1 MGPFNSYYYHAVSS
15 TMSLSPSSMPIQ
27 LPSVN
32 QLARPFII
40 LMIIIVAATPY
51 SYAFASSFTS
61 AALGK
66 ANNRAAA
73 AGIVLLH
80 PRQQQQQHKTK
91 AQHQHSNPQL
101 STSSRWTRIT
111 TTKSSEDTTGEDT
124 VNDHGI
130 DELLEQ
136 PQELVQAAGELAFV
150 GGDNN
155 EDNLV
160 QDGGSS
166 EASRLRGGSTSAS
179 TNKSLLPATPPPLPT
194 IRQYLKFALPCLG
207 LWVANPLLSLVD
219 TAFVG
224 LSAKEGASSAQLAAL
239 GPATTLYVL
248 SFVSL

>member
-1 MGPFNSYYYHAVSS
+1 
-15 TMSLSPSSMPIQ
+15 MSLSPSSMPIQ

-80 PRQQQQQHKTK
+80 PQQQQHKTAK
-91 AQHQHSNPQL
+91 AQHSNPQ
-101 STSSRWTRIT
+101 SASSRWTRIT
-111 TTKSSEDTTGEDT
+111 TTKSSEDTAGEDT
-124 VNDHGI
+124 VNEHGI

-155 EDNLV
+155 EDNLA

-239 GPATTLYVL
+239 GPATTLYVP
-248 SFVSL
+248 SFVRLFVCL